1 MNHAKLRLSTTPET
15 SATLP
20 ERLIGIMVGSLQRV
34 LAASRRRALAY
45 DSRYI
50 RVATPGQPSLLP
62 LPDHH
67 FANRRL
73 GLLNRLARGAAAGHE
88 ELPVRRPRDGSDR
101 NLPPR
106 QVIDVLAPLR
116 GEQHNTLRP
125 LAGTH
130 RHGHSHG
137 VIGW

>member
-20 ERLIGIMVGSLQRV
+20 ERLIGIMVGSLQRM
-34 LAASRRRALAY
+34 LPASRRQALAY

-73 GLLNRLARGAAAGHE
+73 GLLNRLARGTAAGHE
-88 ELPVRRPRDGSDR
+88 ELPVRRPRDRRDR
-101 NLPPR
+101 NRPPR
-106 QVIDVLAPLR
+106 QVIDVLALFR
-116 GEQHNTLRP
+116 GEQHHAIRS
-125 LAGTH
+125 LAGAK
-130 RHGHSHG
+130 RHCDRDRL
-137 VIGW
+137 ICR